1 MDTFEAHLQRLTL
14 TPLEALK
21 DPKTKAQRKKCL
33 ARVASAL
40 LGTIGHALRRLRLRV
55 GYPESSQRCKEVGH
69 MVGP

>member
-40 LGTIGHALRRLRLRV
+40 LGTNVTNVAI
-55 GYPESSQRCKEVGH
+55 
-69 MVGP
+69 